1 MSDEAGGEDSLAAV
15 FRRLIANYGPISL
28 QQYMGESNAR
38 YYSGKDPLGGAGDFV
53 TAPEISQMF
62 GELIGLWLTDI
73 WMRAGAPATVH
84 YVELGPG
91 RGTLA
96 RDALRVMR
104 KQGLS
109 PEVHL
114 VEGSEALRAE
124 QRKAVPDAQW
134 HADMDSLPTDAPL
147 LLVGNEFLD
156 ALPVRQMVKTAAG
169 WRERMVGLEGHRFV
183 PVAGDRPMDAA
194 VPEAWLEAPEQT
206 LIETCPGA
214 AAVVDEIA
222 RRLQGQ
228 GGAAL
233 LIDYGYAEKRTG
245 STLQAIR
252 AHTKVDPFAH
262 PGEAD
267 LTCLVD
273 FATMAEV
280 AVAGGARHLGTVTQR
295 AFLRA
300 LGIETRAAQLCAV
313 APQQSSAINSDK
325 DRLIDEGQMGQLFKV
340 MGLAAQSWP
349 NGAGF

>member
-1 MSDEAGGEDSLAAV
+1 MTDEAADESLAAV

-28 QQYMGESNAR
+28 QKYMGESNAR
-38 YYSGKDPLGGAGDFV
+38 YYAGKDPLGGAGDFI

-73 WMRAGAPATVH
+73 WMRAGAPAKVH

-104 KQGLS
+104 RQGLS
-109 PEVHL
+109 PQVHL
-114 VEGSEALRAE
+114 VEGSAALRAE
-124 QRKAVPDAQW
+124 QAKLVPDAQW
-134 HADMDSLPTDAPL
+134 HDDMASLPGDAPI

-156 ALPVRQMVKTAAG
+156 ALPVRQMVKTPEG
-169 WRERMVGLEGHRFV
+169 WRERMVGLEGRRLV

-194 VPEAWLEAPEQT
+194 VPEHLIDAPDQT
-206 LIETCPGA
+206 LIESCPGA

-222 RRLQGQ
+222 GRLSRQ

-233 LIDYGYAEKRTG
+233 LIDYGYAEPQTG
-245 STLQAIR
+245 STLQAIS
-252 AHTKVDPFAH
+252 AHRKVDPFAM

-273 FATMAEV
+273 FATAAQV
-280 AVAGGARHLGTVTQR
+280 AVAGGAKHLGTVTQG

-300 LGIETRAAQLCAV
+300 LGIEMRAAQLSGV
-313 APQQSSAINSDK
+313 APQQSSAINSAR
-325 DRLIDEGQMGQLFKV
+325 DRLIDEGQMGTLFKV
-340 MGLAAQSWP
+340 MGLAAQGWP
-349 NGAGF
+349 NGAAF

>member
-1 MSDEAGGEDSLAAV
+1 MTDEAADESLAVV

-38 YYSGKDPLGGAGDFV
+38 YYAGKDPLGGAGDFI

-73 WMRAGAPATVH
+73 WMRAGAPARVH

-104 KQGLS
+104 QQGLS
-109 PEVHL
+109 PQVHL
-114 VEGSEALRAE
+114 VEGSAALRAE
-124 QRKAVPDAQW
+124 QAKLVPDAQW
-134 HADMDSLPTDAPL
+134 HDDMASLPGDAPI

-156 ALPVRQMVKTAAG
+156 ALPVRQMVKTPEG
-169 WRERMVGLEGHRFV
+169 WRERMVGLEGHRLV

-194 VPEAWLEAPEQT
+194 VPEHLIDAPDQT

-222 RRLQGQ
+222 GRLSRQ

-233 LIDYGYAEKRTG
+233 LIDYGYAEPQTG

-252 AHTKVDPFAH
+252 AHRKVDPFAM

-273 FATMAEV
+273 FATAAQV
-280 AVAGGARHLGTVTQR
+280 AVAGGAKHLGTVTQG

-300 LGIETRAAQLCAV
+300 LGIEMRAAQLSGV
-313 APQQSSAINSDK
+313 APQQSSAINSAR
-325 DRLIDEGQMGQLFKV
+325 DRLIDEGQMGTLFKV
-340 MGLAAQSWP
+340 MGLAAQGWP